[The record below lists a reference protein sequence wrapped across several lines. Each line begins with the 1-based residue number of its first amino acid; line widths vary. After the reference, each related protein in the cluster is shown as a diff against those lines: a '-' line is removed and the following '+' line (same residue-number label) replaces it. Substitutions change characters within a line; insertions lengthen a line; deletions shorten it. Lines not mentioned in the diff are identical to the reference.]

1 MEVYSVNVKEL
12 EDERGGLYFEIPPIV
27 LKKLG
32 WKAGDDVKFLPQEN
46 GSIRIKKV
54 QTETIELNFDDD
66 ELFKYMQMA
75 HENNMSFNEFVESA
89 LEEVIK
95 SKNE

>member
-1 MEVYSVNVKEL
+1 MEVYSVDVKEC
-12 EDERGGLYFEIPPIV
+12 EDESGDSYFEIPPII

-32 WKAGDDVKFLPQEN
+32 WKSGDDVKFLPQEN
-46 GSIRIKKV
+46 GSVQIKKV
-54 QTETIELNFDDD
+54 QTETVELDFDDD

-75 HENNMSFNEFVESA
+75 HEKDMSFNEFVENA